1 MNAPT
6 PSTATTPRATEGSA
20 VCGGFTLERLL
31 RRDEVVSVYLARAA
45 GDSYPRHVAHVV
57 HGVRAADEGRAAAF
71 DEAAALLQE
80 LRHRA
85 IPRVVAAA
93 VVGVEPVVV
102 CERVHAT
109 TLRDLARDPQ
119 GLDPQELAL
128 ALLRV
133 AEVLDALHARA
144 PAVVHR
150 RLCPDNVLVSG
161 AGEVWV
167 EQCGL
172 AHALVEAGWSPMSVA
187 PAAPEYLTPQEALHR
202 IHPQTD
208 VFALATIAYECLT
221 GSAPFAGDP
230 AVIRAAVLERER
242 PSAAAL
248 RPDLSRNVDAVLLRA
263 WSSEGCGALEPYAS
277 AEALARELLRVLDV
291 SVRVT
296 SPHSITMPPTHAAT
310 VPPYPPEDLPPME
323 TPVRVKGPR
332 VDDDPDEPPPAEVE
346 VHFLR
351 PQDVDERASTVP
363 SGDLPLAEEP
373 AVSDAPVASSAA
385 PSEDVLT
392 APPAPLAT
400 SAVQTIP
407 GVGAAPS
414 ESAPPEAPSGE
425 AAPAV
430 PDSPPADPAPP
441 RAEDAPTRAPMSDPP
456 RPIFP
461 NNFGPSLVA
470 AAAILAAAWI
480 YTQREAPPP
489 PTQQVSPL
497 RAEPPSGALPE
508 VRPPET
514 LAPTP
519 PAPTPPA
526 PTPPAPTPP
535 ALTPPEP
542 TVIADAAPAPLPTAP
557 DAAVVVAPAAID
569 AGVRPPPG
577 RPPEGELRAIR
588 TMLEPVVQE
597 CLAQTPVRVLRV
609 MANYQGSTGRPRV
622 ALETAVPDIEAA
634 ACVER
639 AVLNLTVRRFG
650 PGSWPV
656 RYTFNVR

>member
-6 PSTATTPRATEGSA
+6 PTTATTPGATEGSA

-45 GDSYPRHVAHVV
+45 GEAHPRHVAHVV
-57 HGVRAADEGRAAAF
+57 HGVRPADEGRAAAF
-71 DEAAALLQE
+71 DEAASLLQE

-109 TLRDLARDPQ
+109 TLRDLARDPN

-133 AEVLDALHARA
+133 AEVLDALHARS

-187 PAAPEYLTPQEALHR
+187 PAAHEYLTPQEALHR

-263 WSSEGCGALEPYAS
+263 WSSEGCGALEPYHS

-296 SPHSITMPPTHAAT
+296 SPHSVTMPPPHAAT
-310 VPPYPPEDLPPME
+310 VPPCAPEDLPPLE
-323 TPVRVKGPR
+323 TPVRVRGPR
-332 VDDDPDEPPPAEVE
+332 VDADGDEPLAPPEVE
-346 VHFLR
+346 VPFLQA
-351 PQDVDERASTVP
+351 QDVDERGLTIPPGAP
-363 SGDLPLAEEP
+363 PPAEEP
-373 AVSDAPVASSAA
+373 A
-385 PSEDVLT
+385 
-392 APPAPLAT
+392 APPT

-414 ESAPPEAPSGE
+414 ESAPPEAPTV
-425 AAPAV
+425 AAPPAA
-430 PDSPPADPAPP
+430 PDPPPVAPTPP

-456 RPIFP
+456 RPLFP

-470 AAAILAAAWI
+470 AAAILALAWV
-480 YTQREAPPP
+480 YTQRDERGAPPP
-489 PTQQVSPL
+489 TAQQVSPL
-497 RAEPPSGALPE
+497 RSTEPPSGALPE
-508 VRPPET
+508 VRLPET
-514 LAPTP
+514 PAPPTP
-519 PAPTPPA
+519 PA
-526 PTPPAPTPP
+526 
-535 ALTPPEP
+535 P

-557 DAAVVVAPAAID
+557 DAAVVVAPSAVD
-569 AGVRPPPG
+569 AGARPPPG

-588 TMLEPVVQE
+588 TMLEPVVRE
-597 CLAQTPVRVLRV
+597 CLANTSVRVLRV
-609 MANYQGSTGRPRV
+609 TANYQGPTGRPRV
-622 ALETAVPDIEAA
+622 ALETPVSDIEAA
-634 ACVER
+634 VCVER
-639 AVLNLTVRRFG
+639 AVLNLTVHRFG

-656 RYTFNVR
+656 RYTFNLR